1 MRLGW
6 TIGLPVVT
14 LVLCSAV
21 TIGPVLAQQQ
31 AQTPVKTTPKPATH
45 TVAAAHPVKLAQAI
59 KPTLA
64 ANPQV
69 AVKPTPHPAPVAHHY
84 AALSP
89 PKPEVKVAQRVRP
102 VGPGQV
108 GTAAWYGGSY
118 LGRRTTSGEPLDTIH
133 STAAHRS
140 LPLNSL
146 ARVTNLRNGRSV
158 IVRVTDRGPVSET
171 LLIDVSPS
179 AAEQLDMKLAGVVPV
194 TVEQVVEVPPDAK

>member
-1 MRLGW
+1 MGW
-6 TIGLPVVT
+6 TIGLPVAT

-21 TIGPVLAQQQ
+21 TIGSALAQQQ
-31 AQTPVKTTPKPATH
+31 AQTPVKATPKPVPHKPVAATH
-45 TVAAAHPVKLAQAI
+45 TVKLAQAV
-59 KPTLA
+59 K
-64 ANPQV
+64 PQV
-69 AVKPTPHPAPVAHHY
+69 AIKPPHPMPPVRHY
-84 AALSP
+84 AALTP

-102 VGPGQV
+102 VGPGQI
-108 GTAAWYGGSY
+108 GSAAWYGGSY

-179 AAEQLDMKLAGVVPV
+179 AADQLDMKAAGVVPV
-194 TVEQVVEVPPDAK
+194 IVEQVVEVPPDAK

>member
-6 TIGLPVVT
+6 TIGLPVAT

-21 TIGPVLAQQQ
+21 TIGPALAQQQ
-31 AQTPVKTTPKPATH
+31 AQTPAKTTPKPAPH
-45 TVAAAHPVKLAQAI
+45 KPVAAAHPVKLAQA
-59 KPTLA
+59 PA
-64 ANPQV
+64 AKPQV
-69 AVKPTPHPAPVAHHY
+69 AVKPTPHPAPVVHHY

>member
-6 TIGLPVVT
+6 TIGLPVAT

-21 TIGPVLAQQQ
+21 TIGPALAQQQ
-31 AQTPVKTTPKPATH
+31 AQTPVKATPKPVPYEP
-45 TVAAAHPVKLAQAI
+45 VAAAHPVKPPP
-59 KPTLA
+59 PTKL
-64 ANPQV
+64 QV
-69 AVKPTPHPAPVAHHY
+69 AAKPTPQPAPVLRHY
-84 AALSP
+84 AAATP
-89 PKPEVKVAQRVRP
+89 PKPEIKVAQHVRP

-146 ARVTNLRNGRSV
+146 VRVTNLRNGRSV

-179 AAEQLDMKLAGVVPV
+179 AAEVLDMKVAGVVPV

>member
-6 TIGLPVVT
+6 TIGLPVAT

-21 TIGPVLAQQQ
+21 TIGSALAQQQ
-31 AQTPVKTTPKPATH
+31 AQTPVKTTPKPVPQKP
-45 TVAAAHPVKLAQAI
+45 VAAAHPVAQAI
-59 KPTLA
+59 KPAPA
-64 ANPQV
+64 AKPQV
-69 AVKPTPHPAPVAHHY
+69 AVKPTPHQAPVVRHY

-89 PKPEVKVAQRVRP
+89 PKPDAQRVRP